1 MTENKKVCSD
11 KSPEA
16 QIRELKIRCW
26 YYKCFIK
33 AIVIILVTVS
43 VVYGIY
49 KVNYDFHYDGRS
61 YMGFIENGTYYYQ
74 AEKNTYE
81 WTEKYGRQKLG
92 KKETEKI
99 SFSKHAGHGGSEVDL
114 AKGRLE
120 VRKTDQHDS
129 YGDEIDNLYYI
140 SDKGEKILASYDHGY
155 NFIDTDNEYLILQTS
170 LYQGRQGKTYCYRII
185 YDESGYVDYIELIDV
200 FYDLKGKW

>member
-1 MTENKKVCSD
+1 MSENQKTNSN

-49 KVNYDFHYDGRS
+49 RVNYDFHYDGRS

-92 KKETEKI
+92 KKEAEKI
-99 SFSKHAGHGGSEVDL
+99 SFSKHGGTEVDL
-114 AKGRLE
+114 AKGRFE
-120 VRKTDQHDS
+120 VRDTDQHDS
-129 YGDEIDNLYYI
+129 YGDEISNLCYV

-155 NFIDTDNEYLILQTS
+155 NFIC
-170 LYQGRQGKTYCYRII
+170 GAC
-185 YDESGYVDYIELIDV
+185 
-200 FYDLKGKW
+200 F

>member
-1 MTENKKVCSD
+1 M
-11 KSPEA
+11 
-16 QIRELKIRCW
+16 
-26 YYKCFIK
+26 
-33 AIVIILVTVS
+33 TVS

-92 KKETEKI
+92 KKEAEKI

-140 SDKGEKILASYDHGY
+140 SDKGEKILVSYDHGY

-185 YDESGYVDYIELIDV
+185 YDESGYVDHIELIDV